1 MAMPSG
7 ARPCRIGTLRATLQL
22 SALGLQCSVLHGDLS
37 PYLHTHIYIYIH
49 IYIYTHTNKIYG
61 FEVQR
66 TKAAGSPLAARMKA
80 LKADSAKQAGG
91 EGFGAWFSSLDINLN
106 INININI
113 NIYIYIYIE
122 CVTECRPV
130 FFE

>member
-1 MAMPSG
+1 MYIVTS
-7 ARPCRIGTLRATLQL
+7 
-22 SALGLQCSVLHGDLS
+22 
-37 PYLHTHIYIYIH
+37 THIYTYIYI
-49 IYIYTHTNKIYG
+49 HTNKIYG

-91 EGFGAWFSSLDINLN
+91 EGFGLRSLVFKPG
-106 INININI
+106 
-113 NIYIYIYIE
+113 YKYKYIYIE
-122 CVTECRPV
+122 RVTECRPV